1 MIISSI
7 YHSYIIYIYI
17 LIIYVHHHTHIHI
30 YMHIHTHIYIYTP
43 YHTYITSSIC
53 HPYVIHMSSIYL
65 VPAGGGADVQVLA
78 VDHCRGWGESLN
90 FLNSWGIPSRHHGC
104 FNTKSWSSM
113 TWMIFGYPH
122 DIGHLHMSESFTSI
136 CFSACQAG
144 SFRNVKCFQVSS
156 VFGGPFGHLFG
167 SQDPGT
173 RLQPVQRKPRPWHL
187 RHKRW
192 MASPPPAVA
201 SAAAGGD
208 GGETGCHVWRF
219 PMNGGGARAYPN
231 QWGIHQS

>member
-7 YHSYIIYIYI
+7 YHSHIYIYIHI

-30 YMHIHTHIYIYTP
+30 HIHIHIHMHIHMYTHAYIYTP
-43 YHTYITSSIC
+43 YHTHISYHPYVIHMSSIC

-90 FLNSWGIPSRHHGC
+90 FLKSWGVPSRHHGC

-122 DIGHLHMSESFTSI
+122 DFGHLHMSESFTSI
-136 CFSACQAG
+136 FFRMSSGFISQCQVFS
-144 SFRNVKCFQVSS
+144 SFIGFWRSIW
-156 VFGGPFGHLFG
+156 LF
-167 SQDPGT
+167 
-173 RLQPVQRKPRPWHL
+173 
-187 RHKRW
+187 
-192 MASPPPAVA
+192 
-201 SAAAGGD
+201 
-208 GGETGCHVWRF
+208 VW
-219 PMNGGGARAYPN
+219 
-231 QWGIHQS
+231 